1 VVALSSCE
9 AEYIAG
15 ATAACQGVWLAQLLS
30 ELKSEQRTAFVLKM
44 DSQSAIALGKN
55 PVFHDRSK
63 HIDVRFH
70 FIREC
75 VGNGKLE
82 IEHVRTEEQIADILT
97 KPLGRVQFLEMRSKL
112 GVVKIGKELQD

>member
-1 VVALSSCE
+1 
-9 AEYIAG
+9 
-15 ATAACQGVWLAQLLS
+15 
-30 ELKSEQRTAFVLKM
+30 LKSEQRTAFVLKM